1 MVHGSAEETAPPQHP
16 QGQFEQLA
24 QLKFAMDAQ
33 LLDPH
38 VLTLAFRFYNLLC
51 DVCVRIARGSAAGP
65 AEYVP
70 GHRRC
75 VRGALDAHGRAETGT
90 VANAPLSCG
99 SAPLPEAAPRAFTS
113 LPEWMIEDVAEFF
126 LFLCRAQPE
135 ALRLAPLEPLVGTAT
150 RFVTAASHVRNPY
163 LRAKFVEILFYFAP
177 DMVSQVYGPGNGR
190 HLVALLET
198 HPVFIK
204 HGVAGLALFYQEVES
219 TGAHHQFYEK
229 FNIRQQISIIFKHLW
244 TIPAHHQ
251 AFLAQSRCDFGME
264 WGMWAVAVG

>member
-75 VRGALDAHGRAETGT
+75 SWAR
-90 VANAPLSCG
+90 
-99 SAPLPEAAPRAFTS
+99 
-113 LPEWMIEDVAEFF
+113 
-126 LFLCRAQPE
+126 
-135 ALRLAPLEPLVGTAT
+135 
-150 RFVTAASHVRNPY
+150 
-163 LRAKFVEILFYFAP
+163 
-177 DMVSQVYGPGNGR
+177 GNG
-190 HLVALLET
+190 HSCECAALVWQRT
-198 HPVFIK
+198 P
-204 HGVAGLALFYQEVES
+204 S
-219 TGAHHQFYEK
+219 
-229 FNIRQQISIIFKHLW
+229 
-244 TIPAHHQ
+244 
-251 AFLAQSRCDFGME
+251 
-264 WGMWAVAVG
+264 